1 MKSGEVG
8 GAATEETVNVTVA
21 EWVVVPAVPV
31 IVSVEVAAGVW
42 LVVVTVR
49 VEVPVGVIAVGLNVP
64 VAPVGSPVTV
74 NGTLVLKP
82 PTEAALTV

>member
-31 IVSVEVAAGVW
+31 IVSVEVAAGV
-42 LVVVTVR
+42 
-49 VEVPVGVIAVGLNVP
+49 
-64 VAPVGSPVTV
+64 
-74 NGTLVLKP
+74 
-82 PTEAALTV
+82 